1 LRLKGRAALV
11 LLGLVLA
18 ACQTGPSSSTPSR
31 VADIIIASDMPI
43 SSPPNHDYMLAIQQ
57 AIQLAINQ
65 HPDIAGFKLAYMPLD
80 DTLGD
85 KASEEKGAQNV
96 KQMVANAKVLGMIG
110 PANSNVAPAE
120 IPLANAADLV
130 MLSPSNTNDCLTLE
144 AAFCSIQPGALRA
157 SGRNNY
163 FRIAAPDSAQ
173 GRAMARF
180 AASTYNIK
188 RVAAINGHQAFGAL
202 RIDSFGR
209 ELARAGG
216 QLVLQQEFAIG
227 TTDFTKFLAEAKAQG
242 AEAIY
247 AVGPPEP
254 SGTCAARAQMKGGG
268 YFLVDDAL
276 AADPVC
282 AKDAGDNADG
292 MVGTIPD
299 VDLTQSS
306 DEAAKKVVA
315 AYRKAY
321 PNTSEIGIYSYVF
334 AAYESALMLIQAITD
349 AIQTNQGRIPTRR
362 QVLDA
367 VAKLHFKGLTGTY
380 SFDAKGDTTSPPMS
394 MYQVKNGAWVF
405 LRQIDAGP

>member
-1 LRLKGRAALV
+1 MM
-11 LLGLVLA
+11 LLGLLLA
-18 ACQTGPSSSTPSR
+18 ACQTGPNTTPTP

-43 SSPPNHDYMLAIQQ
+43 SSPPNHDYILAIQQ
-57 AIQLAINQ
+57 AIQLAISE

-96 KQMVANAKVLGMIG
+96 KQMVANTRVLGMVG
-110 PANSNVAPAE
+110 PVNSNVAPAE
-120 IPLANAADLV
+120 IALANTADLV
-130 MLSPSNTNDCLTLE
+130 MLSPSNTNDCLTLDVPSL
-144 AAFCSIQPGALRA
+144 CNPQPSTLRA
-157 SGRNNY
+157 TGRNNY
-163 FRIAAPDSAQ
+163 FRLAAPDSVQ

-180 AASTYNIK
+180 AVATYNIK
-188 RVAAINGHQAFGAL
+188 RVAVLNGHQSFGAL
-202 RIDSFGR
+202 RIDSFAK

-216 QLVLQQEFAIG
+216 QVVLQQDFAIG
-227 TTDFTKFLAEAKAQG
+227 TTDFTKFLAAAKAQG
-242 AEAIY
+242 ADAIY
-247 AVGPPEP
+247 AVGTPEP

-276 AADPVC
+276 AADPAC

-306 DEAAKKVVA
+306 DEAAKKVVG

-349 AIQTNQGRIPTRR
+349 AIQANQGRIPTRR

-367 VAKLHFKGLTGTY
+367 VAKLHYKGLTGIY

-394 MYQVKNGAWVF
+394 IYQVKNGAWVY
-405 LRQIDAGP
+405 LRQIDASP